1 MTTTTPNMNLVLPD
15 VLLTSGPEYANLIN
29 AAQSVIDA
37 HDHSSGNGVRITPA
51 GLNISSDLSF
61 QQTSNATNL
70 RTLRFYN
77 NSSITIGAADKGC
90 FYVLNNELYFIDGAG
105 NSLQLTLGG
114 AINLSGT
121 VSLINIKDTNFTIQ
135 HAGDTTK
142 QAKFDVSAIPVSTT
156 RTFSIPDSGANDTL
170 VTQAATQTLTNKTL
184 SGNIATNLVSG
195 AATITLPTVTG
206 TLATLAGTETFTN
219 KTITGNTA
227 ANFKPDGVAVL
238 TLPAVTDTVATLA
251 STQTLTNKTLS
262 GNIATNLVSGAATI
276 TLPTVTSTLATLAGT
291 ETLTNKTLGQ
301 TVVNTGNAIRF
312 NNASNTFYTS
322 LRGANVASNSIVITL
337 PASVPSAGQF
347 LQSTDTSG
355 TLTWGSPSNPLAIVA
370 ANDSNRIFTN
380 ANGRYQLCAP
390 TAARTYTLPT
400 TSIPQGDIWT
410 FNNASNFRI
419 QINAS
424 SGALVGFIFPGS
436 KTTFVSRIATPTG
449 GADWQAIWN
458 SAGYIRGMLNGS
470 APSAGALGE
479 ELVSTITTFTN
490 LPATSVTGDMTSLSL
505 TAGVWDVSLM
515 VEIAP
520 NGTSQTGGLNIGVST
535 TSGNSTAG
543 LTRGNNYVS
552 AGLINSIS
560 NISATLLAYR
570 VVISSTTTHY
580 AKINAVYTTATPT
593 YVCRLKAV
601 RVA

>member
-70 RTLRFYN
+70 RTVRFYN

-142 QAKFDVSAIPVSTT
+142 QAKFDVSAIPASTT
-156 RTFSIPDSGANDTL
+156 RTISIPDSGANDTL
-170 VTQAATQTLTNKTL
+170 VTQAATQTLTNKTLTLPRIATLTPNGVNTITVPAVTDTLVTLSATQTLTNKTL

-206 TLATLAGTETFTN
+206 TLATLAGTET
-219 KTITGNTA
+219 
-227 ANFKPDGVAVL
+227 
-238 TLPAVTDTVATLA
+238 
-251 STQTLTNKTLS
+251 
-262 GNIATNLVSGAATI
+262 
-276 TLPTVTSTLATLAGT
+276 
-291 ETLTNKTLGQ
+291 LTNKTLGT
-301 TVVNTGNAIRF
+301 TVVQSANAIRF
-312 NNASNTFYTS
+312 NNAGNTFYTS
-322 LRGANVASNSIVITL
+322 IQGGAATSNSVVLTL
-337 PASVPSAGQF
+337 PITVPSAGQF
-347 LQSTDTSG
+347 LQSSDTVG
-355 TLTWGSPSNPLAIVA
+355 TLTWGSPSNPLATVA
-370 ANDSNRIFTN
+370 ANDSNKTFVN
-380 ANGRYQLCAP
+380 ADGRYQFCTV
-390 TAARTYTLPT
+390 TAARTYTMPT
-400 TSIPQGDIWT
+400 TSIPAGDIWDFYNNSNFLIT
-410 FNNASNFRI
+410 VNASGGASIGSIFPNSRSRFI
-419 QINAS
+419 ALISTPTIAADWKQITDS
-424 SGALVGFIFPGS
+424 SGTL
-436 KTTFVSRIATPTG
+436 
-449 GADWQAIWN
+449 
-458 SAGYIRGMLNGS
+458 RGQISGS
-470 APSAGALGE
+470 AAATGYVGE
-479 ELVSTITTFTN
+479 ELVSTITSFTS
-490 LPATSVTGDMTSLSL
+490 LPASGVTGDMTSLSL
-505 TAGVWDVSLM
+505 TAGIWDVSLM

-520 NGTSQTGGLNIGVST
+520 NGTSQNGGLNIGVST

-543 LTRGNNYVS
+543 LTKGNNYVS

-560 NISATLLAYR
+560 NISATLPAYR
-570 VVISSTTTHY
+570 VVLSSTTTHY
-580 AKINAVYTTATPT
+580 AKINASYTTATPQ

-601 RVA
+601 RIA

>member
-142 QAKFDVSAIPVSTT
+142 QAKFDVSAIPASTT

-195 AATITLPTVTG
+195 AATITLPTVTS

-227 ANFKPDGVAVL
+227 ANLKPDGVAVL
-238 TLPAVTDTVATLA
+238 TLPAVTDTVATLT

-276 TLPTVTSTLATLAGT
+276 TLPTTTGTLATLANA

-301 TVVNTGNAIRF
+301 TVVNSGNAIRF
-312 NNASNTFYTS
+312 NNASDTFYTT
-322 LRGANVASNSIVITL
+322 LKGGAVAANDVIITL
-337 PASVPSAGQF
+337 PITTPSAGQF

-355 TLTWGSPSNPLAIVA
+355 TLTWGNPSNTLAIVA
-370 ANDSNRIFTN
+370 ANDSNKIFTN
-380 ANGRYQLCAP
+380 ADGRYQLCTP

-424 SGALVGFIFPGS
+424 GGALVGFIYPGS
-436 KTTFVSRIATPTG
+436 KTTFVSKIATPTG
-449 GADWQAIWN
+449 AADWQAIWN

-479 ELVSTITTFTN
+479 QLVSTVTTATNYAASLTTFN
-490 LPATSVTGDMTSLSL
+490 ATSLALS
-505 TAGVWDVSLM
+505 AGVW
-515 VEIAP
+515 EITYQLTTII
-520 NGTSQTGGLNIGVST
+520 NGSTPSGGYEM
-535 TSGNSTAG
+535 A
-543 LTRGNNYVS
+543 
-552 AGLINSIS
+552 
-560 NISATLLAYR
+560 ISANSASYTGTTLGDSR
-570 VVISSTTTHY
+570 VGVLTPQTLTNSTTTIAAWRLVLSSAATYY
-580 AKINAVYTTATPT
+580 AIASGTYSAGTPQ
-593 YVCRLKAV
+593 YVCRFKAV
-601 RVA
+601 RTA